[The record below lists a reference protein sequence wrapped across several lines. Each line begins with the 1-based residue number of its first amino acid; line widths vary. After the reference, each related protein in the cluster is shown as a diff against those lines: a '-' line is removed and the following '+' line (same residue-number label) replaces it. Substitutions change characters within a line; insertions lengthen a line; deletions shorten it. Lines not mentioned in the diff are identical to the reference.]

1 MDKLQIKLPHNV
13 DEQIIKDLRS
23 RFPLLASNL
32 TEIVILQKQGQKILQ
47 ISTTKV
53 AIESIKQVIAS
64 HVAQRISFCKTTIE
78 LTKQAIATQQQKE
91 KETLIMAPEKV
102 KVAEVVKV
110 VEVEEVEDDDI
121 LQGFAVAARAMRSM
135 LAKIKKE
142 GDQANKEIELAK
154 EEVQEA
160 SAAFKRDAEEK
171 LGNMEGAIT
180 GRLNTQDEK
189 LVLVNSSIETL
200 DEFRAEMK
208 AWRSNLL
215 AKIRDVGEV
224 SGVEK

>member
-1 MDKLQIKLPHNV
+1 MDKIHIILPHNV
-13 DEQIIKDLRS
+13 DVQIIKDLRS
-23 RFPLLASNL
+23 IFPLLASNL